1 MEKYQVIMQ
10 MHEAMC
16 FMDAVPDFVFEA
28 PDERA
33 AMKQAEQIIE
43 HWETGKEISI
53 GFNVNAKRLVS
64 QMASNT
70 FTSEV
75 KNQILG
81 WLSAIGTNLVCPLIT
96 AAAIIYCIFQL
107 PQLFKAHR
115 DGMSDVFWEF
125 MWKEI
130 IGLVV
135 AVGTGVLWGLL
146 AAGVFG
152 TTV

>member
-1 MEKYQVIMQ
+1 MIDV
-10 MHEAMC
+10 
-16 FMDAVPDFVFEA
+16 
-28 PDERA
+28 
-33 AMKQAEQIIE
+33 
-43 HWETGKEISI
+43 
-53 GFNVNAKRLVS
+53 
-64 QMASNT
+64 NT

-75 KNQILG
+75 K
-81 WLSAIGTNLVCPLIT
+81 TNSWMALCYRQQPSLPLNHRRRYYLLHFPV
-96 AAAIIYCIFQL
+96 AAAVQG
-107 PQLFKAHR
+107 HH
-115 DGMSDVFWEF
+115 GMSDVFWEF

>member
-1 MEKYQVIMQ
+1 MIDV
-10 MHEAMC
+10 
-16 FMDAVPDFVFEA
+16 
-28 PDERA
+28 
-33 AMKQAEQIIE
+33 
-43 HWETGKEISI
+43 
-53 GFNVNAKRLVS
+53 
-64 QMASNT
+64 NT

-135 AVGTGVLWGLL
+135 AVGTGVLWVLL

>member
-64 QMASNT
+64 QMASNSEISSISFRNFTIYDESKHSSRTMILPEYLEEVNQSDFLEFLFQRCSARNNNVSFVT
-70 FTSEV
+70 FE
-75 KNQILG
+75 
-81 WLSAIGTNLVCPLIT
+81 
-96 AAAIIYCIFQL
+96 CIAF
-107 PQLFKAHR
+107 
-115 DGMSDVFWEF
+115 
-125 MWKEI
+125 
-130 IGLVV
+130 
-135 AVGTGVLWGLL
+135 AVEHI
-146 AAGVFG
+146 
-152 TTV
+152 

>member
-53 GFNVNAKRLVS
+53 GF
-64 QMASNT
+64 
-70 FTSEV
+70 
-75 KNQILG
+75 ILTQKD
-81 WLSAIGTNLVCPLIT
+81 W
-96 AAAIIYCIFQL
+96 
-107 PQLFKAHR
+107 
-115 DGMSDVFWEF
+115 
-125 MWKEI
+125 
-130 IGLVV
+130 
-135 AVGTGVLWGLL
+135 
-146 AAGVFG
+146 
-152 TTV
+152 

>member
-1 MEKYQVIMQ
+1 
-10 MHEAMC
+10 
-16 FMDAVPDFVFEA
+16 
-28 PDERA
+28 
-33 AMKQAEQIIE
+33 
-43 HWETGKEISI
+43 
-53 GFNVNAKRLVS
+53 
-64 QMASNT
+64 MALCYRH
-70 FTSEV
+70 
-75 KNQILG
+75 QPGL
-81 WLSAIGTNLVCPLIT
+81 PLNHRRRYYLLHFPV
-96 AAAIIYCIFQL
+96 AAAVQGS
-107 PQLFKAHR
+107 P

>member
-1 MEKYQVIMQ
+1 MIDV
-10 MHEAMC
+10 
-16 FMDAVPDFVFEA
+16 
-28 PDERA
+28 
-33 AMKQAEQIIE
+33 
-43 HWETGKEISI
+43 
-53 GFNVNAKRLVS
+53 
-64 QMASNT
+64 NT

-75 KNQILG
+75 KTQILG

-146 AAGVFG
+146 AAACSEPLFNPLCTKTCCPGCSPPGQQLIFSSG
-152 TTV
+152 IEKWK